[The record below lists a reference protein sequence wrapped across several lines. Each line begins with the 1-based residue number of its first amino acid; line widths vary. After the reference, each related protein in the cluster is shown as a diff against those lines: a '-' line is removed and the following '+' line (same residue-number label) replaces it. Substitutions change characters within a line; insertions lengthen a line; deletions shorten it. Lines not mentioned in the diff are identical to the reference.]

1 MTGDPEDDRG
11 DADDVHILEITYE
24 VAMSSLEQVISPSL
38 AEFLELDTD

>member
-1 MTGDPEDDRG
+1 MTGGPEGERG
-11 DADDVHILEITYE
+11 DDTVHILEITYE